1 MSVIDRVV
9 DTRPLRSSPAF
20 RRLWIGTTASAFGG
34 QLTVV
39 AVLYQTWEL
48 TKSPVWVGAIG
59 IFHAVP
65 LIVAGLLGGALA
77 DAVDR
82 RLLVIISTI
91 GAMVVAL
98 LLAGQAI
105 AAPSVAVILVLV
117 AACAS
122 CTSIGAPA
130 RKTFV
135 ATTLDRDQIAAGIAL
150 GHLGFQGALLAGPAL
165 AGVVIAGWGLPVC
178 YLLDA
183 ATFGI
188 AMYGIA
194 RLPRGRAGVS
204 SRLSLA
210 EIGDGWRYIARRPAL
225 NGSFL
230 ADLAATVLAMP
241 VALFPMINDE
251 RFGGRPETLGI
262 FLSAIAVGGIVAGL
276 LSGLITR
283 ARRPGTVQLAAAA
296 IWGGTLAGFGLAG
309 PLWLAL
315 GFLALA
321 GAADTI
327 SVISRGAVVQL
338 DTADRYR
345 GRVSSVE
352 QIVGAG
358 GSELGNVRGGLLAC
372 LTSASVAL
380 AAGGLLCV
388 AAIAVIAATNPTLRR
403 STNPTLRRFTP
414 AEPAAAGHHHP

>member
-388 AAIAVIAATNPTLRR
+388 AAIAVIAAA
-403 STNPTLRRFTP
+403 NPTLRRFTP
-414 AEPAAAGHHHP
+414 VEPAAAGHHHP